1 MPRPKAF
8 HPDRRAA
15 AASLAVALLAAGGC
29 GRGSDP
35 PPPPEAAAASPAAR
49 APGEVEPAAP
59 RPSPDDP
66 RIEQARRLLRA
77 SRFDLAESLL
87 SKVLEEQPESA
98 RARFFLGVALAK
110 QLRYAAA
117 SGVFREVLES
127 DLTFPERPHVDH
139 FHGWALYYLGEPE
152 AARASFER
160 HLESSPREGDS
171 AFGLGLI
178 SLDADELAE
187 AERWF
192 RLAIELQ
199 QGEPALAREVAK
211 AEARMGDLRAR
222 QDRLVEAIEWWARCT
237 ARHADHHEAWHKLAR
252 AHARLGQ
259 AAESEFA
266 ARQWQAALARLGR
279 PAADGGMGPQWPSLE
294 SPDAP

>member
-1 MPRPKAF
+1 MPKAVR
-8 HPDRRAA
+8 PRR
-15 AASLAVALLAAGGC
+15 LAAGGSLAAALLAFGGC
-29 GRGSDP
+29 GRAGEAP
-35 PPPPEAAAASPAAR
+35 PPPAAAAATPAAE
-49 APGEVEPAAP
+49 APGRVEPA
-59 RPSPDDP
+59 RTRSSPDDP
-66 RIEQARRLLRA
+66 RIEEARRLLRA
-77 SRFDLAESLL
+77 SRFDLAASILEQ
-87 SKVLEEQPESA
+87 VLEEQPDSA
-98 RARFFLGVALAK
+98 RARFFLGVSLGK
-110 QLRYAAA
+110 QQRYAAA
-117 SGVFREVLES
+117 SGLFREVLES
-127 DLTFPERPHVDH
+127 DFTFPERPHVDH
-139 FHGWALYYLGEPE
+139 FHGWALYYLGEAE
-152 AARASFER
+152 AARASFAR

-178 SLDADELAE
+178 SLDADDLAE

-199 QGEPALAREVAK
+199 QGEPGLAPEVAK

-222 QDRLVEAIEWWARCT
+222 QDRLEEAIEWWARCT

-252 AHARLGQ
+252 AYARLGQ

-279 PAADGGMGPQWPSLE
+279 PIADAGMGPQWPSLE